1 MTSRQRQKILILLS
15 LWQAGGTEAWRF
27 CFKNLGVEDEETSTQ
42 ELLEDIYTGTPEL
55 GNPIQV

>member
-27 CFKNLGVEDEETSTQ
+27 CLKNLSGSEIIQ
-42 ELLEDIYTGTPEL
+42 L
-55 GNPIQV
+55 PIWWGSNTANLW